1 MVQAIHT
8 AIKGRAR
15 YYVRELY
22 RSASL
27 QKYLERSL
35 SQQAEIIKVTASSL
49 TGNLLVKFQP
59 DKSSAEIAT
68 LIERSVSTYQQLGQE
83 SRQAK
88 TNQKAIEIE
97 EQPTENWHLLD
108 LDSVLEKFST
118 SKSSGLDSDTVSQNL
133 QRYGR
138 NALTTLKLRS
148 DWSIFAE
155 QFESLPVALLGVA
168 SVISLV
174 SGGFADAVAIM
185 GVVFTN
191 SVIGYTTES
200 QSEKIINSLQSN
212 EKPSVL
218 VIIDGKQQ
226 QIEIEAIVVG
236 DILQIENN
244 SYVAADAR
252 LIETNSLSVDESA
265 LTGESIAVSK
275 NTETLNGEKIPLGE
289 RTNMVYKG
297 TFVTGGKGKAV
308 VVATGKFT
316 EMGKIQGMVNEAEAS
331 LTPLQKQL
339 DEVGSQLVLLCSGV
353 CGFTFG
359 LGLLRGYSF
368 LPMLK
373 TAISLAV
380 ASVPEGL
387 PTIATTT
394 LALGM
399 RDMRKRNILIRGLN
413 AVEALGSVQTIC
425 LDKTGTITRNQM
437 VVAEVHIGI
446 GIIKLSGNFLIQSHS
461 ARKPLAYMGETT
473 PFATTERQLL
483 YLGRPQDR
491 TGSETSATQW
501 LPKTA
506 LYRFLKDNKEFLPSE
521 SKALSKLLQVVV
533 LCNESEVIT
542 GEDGKYEV
550 KGSATENAL
559 IYMAMAAEMDI
570 PDFKAKHPLIK
581 TYPRTEN
588 RNIMTTVHK
597 TEGEQMLVAVKGSPE
612 EVLQICTRVSKNGE
626 VVTITEED
634 KQANGLQN
642 ERMAGKAL
650 RVLGVAYAYVD
661 NLDENPPER
670 DLIWLGLTGMADPIR
685 EGVANLMEQFHQA
698 GIDTVMITGDQS
710 PTAYAIAKELH
721 LNRNHKLEILDSS
734 DLTQLGSE
742 KLQALCE
749 KVDVFAR
756 VSPADKLQI
765 VQALQAKGKIVA
777 MTGDGI
783 NDTPA
788 LKAANV
794 GIAMGSG
801 KADVVREVADVV
813 IEDDRLETMI
823 NAVSRGRTIYSNIR
837 KSVHFL
843 LSTNLSEIIVTTAT
857 TALGLGEPLNTMQL
871 LWLNLVS
878 DIFPGLGLAMEPP
891 EPEVLNRP
899 PRDPEQPIIKRSDFE
914 RIAVESGVIS
924 ASALSAYSYGLLK
937 YGAKPQANTILFMS
951 LTLAQ
956 VLHTVSCRSE
966 THSIFDREKLPDNP
980 YLDGAV
986 VGSAALQLL
995 PVFIPGLG
1003 NLLQL
1008 APLDPFDWLVIA
1020 SSAGLPLVINETTK
1034 GVTSGLSHKN

>member
-15 YYVRELY
+15 YHVRELY

-27 QKYLERSL
+27 EKYLERSL
-35 SQQAEIIKVTASSL
+35 CQQAEIIKVTASSL
-49 TGNLLVKFQP
+49 TGNLLVKFNP

-68 LIERSVSTYQQLGQE
+68 LIERCISTYQEQGIE
-83 SRQAK
+83 SRFKAK
-88 TNQKAIEIE
+88 ANQKAIERE
-97 EQPTENWHLLD
+97 EQPTENWHLLH

-118 SKSSGLDSDTVSQNL
+118 LKDSGLDSNCASQNL
-133 QRYGR
+133 ERYGR
-138 NALTTLKLRS
+138 NVLTTSKLRS
-148 DWSIFAE
+148 DWSIFAQ

-168 SVISLV
+168 SGISLV
-174 SGGFADAVAIM
+174 TGGFADAVAII
-185 GVVFTN
+185 GVVLTN
-191 SVIGYTTES
+191 SVIGYITES

-212 EKPSVL
+212 EKPSAL
-218 VIIDGKQQ
+218 VIRDGKQQ
-226 QIEIEAIVVG
+226 EIEIEAIVVG
-236 DILQIENN
+236 DILQIENS

-252 LIETNSLSVDESA
+252 LIETNNLSIDESA

-275 NTETLNGEKIPLGE
+275 NAETLKGKEIPLGE

-297 TFVTGGKGKAV
+297 TFVTRGTGKAV

-316 EMGKIQGMVNEAEAS
+316 EMGKIQRMVSEAEAS
-331 LTPLQKQL
+331 VTPLQKQL

-425 LDKTGTITRNQM
+425 LDKTGTITQNQM
-437 VVAEVHIGI
+437 MVVEVHIGI
-446 GIIKLSGNFLIQSHS
+446 SVIKLSGN
-461 ARKPLAYMGETT
+461 
-473 PFATTERQLL
+473 
-483 YLGRPQDR
+483 
-491 TGSETSATQW
+491 
-501 LPKTA
+501 
-506 LYRFLKDNKEFLPSE
+506 RFIKDNTEFLPSE
-521 SKALSKLLQVVV
+521 SEALSKLLEIVV
-533 LCNESEVIT
+533 LCNESEVNI
-542 GEDGKYEV
+542 GEDEKYQV

-581 TYPRTEN
+581 TYPRSED

-597 TEGEQMLVAVKGSPE
+597 SESEQFLVAVKGSPQ
-612 EVLQICTRVSKNGE
+612 EVLKICTYASKNGE
-626 VVTITEED
+626 VVNLTEEH
-634 KQANGLQN
+634 KQALELEN

-661 NLDENPPER
+661 NLDENPEH

-721 LNRNHKLEILDSS
+721 LNRNSKLEILDSS
-734 DLTQLGSE
+734 ALAQVGSE

-765 VQALQAKGKIVA
+765 VQALQAKSKIVA

-794 GIAMGSG
+794 GVAMGLG
-801 KADVVREVADVV
+801 KADVVKQVADIV

-843 LSTNLSEIIVTTAT
+843 LSTNLSEIIVTTAA

-878 DIFPGLGLAMEPP
+878 DIFPGLALAMEAP

-899 PRDPEQPIIKRSDFE
+899 PRNPDEPIIKRCDFE

-937 YGAKPQANTILFMS
+937 YGAKPQASTILFMS

-956 VLHTVSCRSE
+956 VLHTFSCRSE
-966 THSIFDREKLPDNP
+966 THSIFEREKLPDNP
-980 YLDGAV
+980 YVDGAV

-995 PVFIPGLG
+995 PVFVPGLG

-1034 GVTSGLSHKN
+1034 GVTSGLSR

>member
-8 AIKGRAR
+8 SIKGRAR

-22 RSASL
+22 RSVSL

-35 SQQAEIIKVTASSL
+35 SQYTEIIGVTASSL
-49 TGNLLVKFQP
+49 TGNLLVKFKP
-59 DKSSAEIAT
+59 DKSDAEIAV
-68 LIERSVSTYQQLGQE
+68 LIEKSIANYQQQKPE
-83 SRQAK
+83 SRQ
-88 TNQKAIEIE
+88 KALEAE

-108 LDSVLEKFST
+108 SNSVLEKFS
-118 SKSSGLDSDTVSQNL
+118 SSQDSGLDSDTVSQNL
-133 QRYGR
+133 ERYGR
-138 NALTTLKLRS
+138 NALVKSKSRS
-148 DWSIFAE
+148 DWSIFAD
-155 QFESLPVALLGVA
+155 QFQSLPVALLGVA
-168 SVISLV
+168 SGISLI
-174 SGGFADAVAIM
+174 SGGFADAVAIT
-185 GVVFTN
+185 GVILTN
-191 SVIGYTTES
+191 SVIGYITES
-200 QSEKIINSLQSN
+200 QSEKIINSLQSD
-212 EKPSVL
+212 EIPSAL
-218 VIIDGKQQ
+218 VIRNGEQQ
-226 QIEIEAIVVG
+226 KIEIEAIVVG
-236 DILQIENN
+236 DILIIENS
-244 SYVAADAR
+244 SYIAADAR
-252 LIETNSLSVDESA
+252 LIETDNLSIDESA

-275 NTETLNGEKIPLGE
+275 NTETLTGENIPLGE

-297 TFVTGGKGKAV
+297 TFVTAGKGKAV

-316 EMGKIQGMVNEAEAS
+316 EMGKIQGMVSQAES
-331 LTPLQKQL
+331 SQTPLQKQL

-353 CGFTFG
+353 CGFTFA
-359 LGLLRGYSF
+359 LGVLRGYGF

-399 RDMRKRNILIRGLN
+399 HDMRKRHILIRGLN

-425 LDKTGTITRNQM
+425 LDKTGTITQNQM
-437 VVAEVHIGI
+437 IVAEVHIDI
-446 GIIKLSGNFLIQSHS
+446 GIITLSDNGFI
-461 ARKPLAYMGETT
+461 
-473 PFATTERQLL
+473 
-483 YLGRPQDR
+483 
-491 TGSETSATQW
+491 
-501 LPKTA
+501 
-506 LYRFLKDNKEFLPSE
+506 KDNNNNNIEFNPSE
-521 SKALSKLLQVVV
+521 SEALSKLLQVVV
-533 LCNESEVIT
+533 LCSESEVIP

-559 IYMAMAAEMDI
+559 IYMAIAAGMDI
-570 PDFKAKHPLIK
+570 PAFKAKHPLIK

-597 TEGEQMLVAVKGSPE
+597 TEGEQILIAVKGSPE
-612 EVLQICTRVSKNGE
+612 EVIKICTRVSKNGE
-626 VVTITEED
+626 VVSLTQED
-634 KQANGLQN
+634 KQALELEN

-661 NLDENPPER
+661 NGNENPEH

-685 EGVANLMEQFHQA
+685 QGVAQLMEQFHQA

-710 PTAYAIAKELH
+710 PTAYAIAKKLN

-734 DLTQLGSE
+734 DLAEVGSE
-742 KLQALCE
+742 KLQALCQQ
-749 KVDVFAR
+749 VDVFAR

-765 VQALQAKGKIVA
+765 VQALQGKGKIVA

-788 LKAANV
+788 LKAADV
-794 GIAMGSG
+794 GVAMGSG

-813 IEDDRLETMI
+813 IEDDRLETII

-843 LSTNLSEIIVTTAT
+843 LSTNLSEIIVTTAA

-878 DIFPGLGLAMEPP
+878 DIFPGLALAMEAP

-899 PRDPEQPIIKRSDFE
+899 PRNPDQPIIKRSDFE

-924 ASALSAYSYGLLK
+924 TSALTAYSYGLLK
-937 YGAKPQANTILFMS
+937 YGQKPQASTILFMS

-966 THSIFDREKLPDNP
+966 THSIFDRERLPDNP
-980 YLDGAV
+980 YVDGAV

-995 PVFIPGLG
+995 PLFIPGLG

-1008 APLDPFDWLVIA
+1008 APLDPLDWLVIA
-1020 SSAGLPLVINETTK
+1020 SSAGLPLIINESTK
-1034 GVTSGLSHKN
+1034 TSSSSL

>member
-8 AIKGRAR
+8 AIKGRTR

-22 RSASL
+22 RSASV

-49 TGNLLVKFQP
+49 TGNLLVKFKP

-68 LIERSVSTYQQLGQE
+68 LIERSISTYQQLGQE
-83 SRQAK
+83 SRQVKA
-88 TNQKAIEIE
+88 NQKAIERE
-97 EQPTENWHLLD
+97 EQPTENWHLLNLD
-108 LDSVLEKFST
+108 LVLEKFST
-118 SKSSGLDSDTVSQNL
+118 SKDSGLDSNTVSQNL
-133 QRYGR
+133 ERYGK
-138 NALTTLKLRS
+138 NALIKSKTRS

-174 SGGFADAVAIM
+174 SGGFADAVAIA
-185 GVVFTN
+185 GVVSIN
-191 SVIGYTTES
+191 SVIGYITES
-200 QSEKIINSLQSN
+200 QSEKIINSLQSD
-212 EKPSVL
+212 EKPSAL
-218 VIIDGKQQ
+218 VIRNGKQQ
-226 QIEIEAIVVG
+226 QIEIETIVVG

-252 LIETNSLSVDESA
+252 LVETDNLSVDESA

-275 NTETLNGEKIPLGE
+275 NTETLKGEKIPLGE

-316 EMGKIQGMVNEAEAS
+316 EMGKIQGMVSAAEAS

-353 CGFTFG
+353 CGFTFA

-399 RDMRKRNILIRGLN
+399 RDMRKRHILIRGLN

-446 GIIKLSGNFLIQSHS
+446 GVIKLSS
-461 ARKPLAYMGETT
+461 
-473 PFATTERQLL
+473 
-483 YLGRPQDR
+483 D
-491 TGSETSATQW
+491 
-501 LPKTA
+501 
-506 LYRFLKDNKEFLPSE
+506 RFLKDNTEFLPSE
-521 SKALSKLLQVVV
+521 SEALSKLLQVVV
-533 LCNESEVIT
+533 LCSESEVIT
-542 GEDGKYEV
+542 GEGGKYEV

-559 IYMAMAAEMDI
+559 IYMAMAAGMDI

-581 TYPRTEN
+581 TYPRTES

-612 EVLQICTRVSKNGE
+612 EVLKICTCVSKNGE
-626 VVTITEED
+626 VASITEED
-634 KQANGLQN
+634 KQALGLEN

-661 NLDENPPER
+661 NLDENPER

-685 EGVANLMEQFHQA
+685 EGVAELMEQFHQA

-721 LNRNHKLEILDSS
+721 LNRDRQLEILDSS

-749 KVDVFAR
+749 RVDVFAR

-843 LSTNLSEIIVTTAT
+843 LSTNLSEIIVTTVT

-878 DIFPGLGLAMEPP
+878 DIFPGLGLAMEAP

-899 PRDPEQPIIKRSDFE
+899 PRDPDQPIIKRSDFE

-924 ASALSAYSYGLLK
+924 ASALTAYSYGLLK
-937 YGAKPQANTILFMS
+937 YGQKPQANTILFMS

-980 YLDGAV
+980 YVDGAV

-1020 SSAGLPLVINETTK
+1020 SSTGLPLVINETIK
-1034 GVTSGLSHKN
+1034 SSRDK